1 MRNKIEYA
9 GRVFSDEVGAAYHL
23 TSGDCLLSLAAMSD
37 SLAADALEFDV
48 KSSDTTL
55 INYSPNAQMAYLYR
69 DERVGTFY
77 VQSVA
82 RTGVD
87 TYHFTAASAMGLLM
101 GKTHYGGMY
110 TGQTVE
116 EAVADIVA
124 GTGVTVSIKTV
135 FRAYKLYG
143 WLPVATARD
152 NLSQVLFAIGAALK
166 TNADGVLR
174 VTSLFAEPSWAR
186 DSGKCFIDGS
196 VGYGTPVSRV
206 IVTEHK
212 WETGTETVELFA
224 GAAGQGDIIRFDEPM
239 HSLSASGFAILES
252 NCNYARLSQGTGTLT
267 GTKYVHNMRDIVRTV
282 SETEGNDVTVK
293 EAYLVSLMNS
303 VGVAERL
310 AGYYANVETITQR
323 AIWAGEHAGDVVRTA
338 HPYGGYVDVM
348 LTNVDISMSGVLAA
362 DEEGVVGYK
371 PQPPE
376 SQEYYDHEEV
386 LTGSGEWTSPIDGTI
401 TVVLI
406 GGGDGGASGNAG
418 EKGGTGQRSTY
429 TDFWDK
435 QVVITPGPGGNGGAG
450 GNGGSGGKLLQVSIE
465 VAKGQKFQ
473 FASGLGGT
481 SESNGSATTFGEYTS
496 DNGAPSDSGYTD
508 PVSGVKYAAK
518 GTNGKSGGK
527 GSGVGDDGS
536 SIVAGDTVDGYTPG
550 ERGTTVS
557 ASDNGYYRGNS
568 IEATTIGATSLGG
581 LGGGAAVGANGNA
594 GGSGTAAA
602 TSSDNTDTTNKAF
615 TGSLTLVPGPGGRG
629 ATPPAPAA
637 KALLGAGGDGG
648 HGGGG
653 GGGTGGGQYMHD
665 RNTTQW
671 PGITFNVTE
680 NVGNGFPGVGG
691 DGGPGGSGGPGGIL
705 VYYSIPKVVK
715 SGRFLANG
723 KPFFAR
729 GRRTLAV

>member
-69 DERVGTFY
+69 DERIGTFY

-82 RTGVD
+82 RTGAD

-116 EAVADIVA
+116 EVVADIVA
-124 GTGVTVSIKTV
+124 GTGVTVTIKTV

-212 WETGTETVELFA
+212 WETGTEAVELFA

-282 SETEGNDVTVK
+282 SDTEGNDVTVK

-310 AGYYANVETITQR
+310 AGYYANAETITQR

-338 HPYGGYVDVM
+338 HPYGGYVDVL
-348 LTNVDISMSGVLAA
+348 LTNVDIAMSGVLAA

-376 SQEYYDHEEV
+376 SQTYYDHVEL
-386 LTGSGEWTSPIDGTI
+386 LTGSGVWTVPDGVTSV
-401 TVVLI
+401 TAVLI
-406 GGGDGGASGNAG
+406 
-418 EKGGTGQRSTY
+418 E
-429 TDFWDK
+429 
-435 QVVITPGPGGNGGAG
+435 PGAG
-450 GNGGSGGKLLQVSIE
+450 GNGGQSGAAGT
-465 VAKGQKFQ
+465 KGSTGESSDMLGTYYYRT
-473 FASGLGGT
+473 AGLAGAGG
-481 SESNGSATTFGEYTS
+481 EPGGPGSAGKVFQATIDTTGIGSIPYSCPDGGAGGQTGAAGSPGQPTTFGTLS
-496 DNGAPSDSGYTD
+496 SDSGTVPEDGYTD
-508 PVSGVKYAAK
+508 PINGEVYAKPGISGIP
-518 GTNGKSGGK
+518 GGK
-527 GSGVGDDGS
+527 GTGADKLALGS
-536 SIVAGDTVDGYTPG
+536 QLITGDTVTYKGADYTPG
-550 ERGTTVS
+550 
-557 ASDNGYYRGNS
+557 ANGSR
-568 IEATTIGATSLGG
+568 TGAANGG
-581 LGGGAAVGANGNA
+581 YGGGAAAGANGQPGQDA
-594 GGSGTAAA
+594 PSSLVGG
-602 TSSDNTDTTNKAF
+602 
-615 TGSLTLVPGPGGRG
+615 GGGNG
-629 ATPPAPAA
+629 ADAVAPDA
-637 KALLGAGGDGG
+637 KQMIGAGGDGG
-648 HGGGG
+648 NGGGG
-653 GGGTGGGQYMHD
+653 GGGTGGGT
-665 RNTTQW
+665 NGSLT
-671 PGITFNVTE
+671 PGANA
-680 NVGNGFPGVGG
+680 PGSGG
-691 DGGPGGSGGPGGIL
+691 AGSLGGQGGPGGVL
-705 VYYSIPKVVK
+705 LYYRIPVAIK